1 MGVSRRDFISL
12 AALGAGA
19 ALPGMA
25 GASAVSPVAPPG
37 AGSRPDP
44 DPQAPSG
51 NAPRSRGAGTQSPPR
66 NSPRPQG
73 AHPREASGT
82 AGISPHRF
90 DPWVEILPENLAH
103 NVREV
108 ARLAGERPILAVVK
122 NNAYGLGLE
131 VVGPLLDADPAIQG
145 FAVVKGE
152 EALTLRRAGVAK
164 PILLM
169 GMFDPEVGPDLARAG
184 VQLSLFTPGAGERV
198 DALIREPGV
207 GASLEVQ
214 LYLDT
219 GMGRMGMPWREALD
233 WAAALAS
240 RPYLRIGGAFTE
252 LSENRELDAEQI
264 RRFLA
269 FAREAQGRGVGLGPL
284 HAAASNGVFHF
295 PGSHLDMVRPGIA
308 LFGAYP
314 SEPELERPMASL
326 LPAVRLRARVVR
338 VAQLQAGES
347 VGYHRAWTAHRP
359 TWTATLPVGHV
370 DGYRRESVGGAKVLI
385 NGRFFPVIGGVS
397 ASHCIV
403 NLGEE
408 PLAGVGDVATFMG
421 PGHPELEP
429 NRMAD
434 ALEVSVYDLLMHL
447 NPRLPRVLVQE
458 TLP

>member
-1 MGVSRRDFISL
+1 MVLCRRSFLSL

-19 ALPGMA
+19 VLPSV
-25 GASAVSPVAPPG
+25 ASASSLVRRPG
-37 AGSRPDP
+37 AGP
-44 DPQAPSG
+44 
-51 NAPRSRGAGTQSPPR
+51 GTPPV
-66 NSPRPQG
+66 
-73 AHPREASGT
+73 
-82 AGISPHRF
+82 SPHRF
-90 DPWVEILPENLAH
+90 DPWVEILPGHLAH

-108 ARLAGERPILAVVK
+108 ARLAGGRPILAVVK
-122 NNAYGLGLE
+122 NNAYGLGLQM
-131 VVGPLLDADPAIQG
+131 VGPLLDADPAVHG

-169 GMFDPEVGPDLARAG
+169 GMFDPEEGPELARAG
-184 VQLSLFTPGAGERV
+184 VQLSLFTPDAGERV
-198 DALIREPGV
+198 DALAREL
-207 GASLEVQ
+207 GAGPPLQAQ

-219 GMGRMGMPWREALD
+219 GMGRVGMPWREARD
-233 WAAALAS
+233 WAADLAS
-240 RPYLRIGGAFTE
+240 RSNLRFQGAFTE

-269 FAREAQGRGVGLGPL
+269 FAQGARERGLELGPL

-314 SEPELERPMASL
+314 SEPELERPMAKL

-338 VAQLQAGES
+338 LAQLQAGES
-347 VGYHRAWTAHRP
+347 VGYHRAWTAQRP

-370 DGYRRESVGGAKVLI
+370 DGYRRESVRGARVLI

-403 NLGEE
+403 HLGDE
-408 PLAGVGDVATFMG
+408 AAVRVGDVATFMG
-421 PGHPELEP
+421 PHHPELEP

-447 NPRLPRVLVQE
+447 NPTLPRVIVE
-458 TLP
+458 EEDVP